1 MDFNN
6 TVLKELALPLAST
19 CTLCASA
26 CSTSEAVRVEEVGG
40 RSFFFPLCAGRK
52 CHKHWTIV
60 LLGCALGDVGIAS
73 NARGHMRVNTFGM
86 ARQIF
91 VYWEI

>member
-40 RSFFFPLCAGRK
+40 CLFFFQLCAGRK
-52 CHKHWTIV
+52 GHKHWTIV

-86 ARQIF
+86 WRQIF